1 MGKTYILKPEIQE
14 ISFCL
19 IFVVYHNILVDKR
32 TLRFLLIQKVGKRS
46 KIDQE
51 TLLFSLFE

>member
-1 MGKTYILKPEIQE
+1 MGKKYILKPEIQE

-32 TLRFLLIQKVGKRS
+32 TLRFLLIQKVGK
-46 KIDQE
+46 
-51 TLLFSLFE
+51 TLKY